1 MIPIAG
7 TETNRFAR
15 AVLLGPDVLSRAA
28 AGRVDTPEESWMLRQ
43 TKAVRASYVREVI
56 DRPGDEDR
64 LAEIWMLRQSD
75 AVRESYVRE
84 VLEPR
89 MTEGHSETP
98 FQR

>member
-1 MIPIAG
+1 MIAIAA

-28 AGRVDTPEESWMLRQ
+28 AGRVETPEEAWMLRQ
-43 TKAVRASYVREVI
+43 SKAVRASYVREVV
-56 DRPGDEDR
+56 DAPGDEDR
-64 LAEIWMLRQSD
+64 LAEIWMLRQPG

-89 MTEGHSETP
+89 LDP
-98 FQR
+98 

>member
-1 MIPIAG
+1 M
-7 TETNRFAR
+7 ETNRFAR

-28 AGRVDTPEESWMLRQ
+28 AGRVDAPEESWMLRQ
-43 TKAVRASYVREVI
+43 SKTVRASYVREVI
-56 DRPGDEDR
+56 DRRGDEDR

-89 MTEGHSETP
+89 LDEEPPDAP
-98 FQR
+98 F